1 MKRKIGFVGVGN
13 MGKGICHN
21 LILAGNEVSIF
32 DVMADNM
39 KRFEGE
45 AYMCSSAKE
54 VFERS
59 EVTFMSLPNSTVIEA
74 TMAQFF
80 EAGVE
85 GKVVVDLSTSYPTST
100 KELAQKMKAAGGAM
114 IDSPLLAGPQEAW
127 DGTLPV
133 VVAGDKE
140 VIDKYADMFESYS
153 GSWKYVG
160 ESGTG
165 HLMKLAQNWAGLL
178 QATLALCHLFL

>member
-21 LILAGNEVSIF
+21 LILAGNDVSIF

-59 EVTFMSLPNSTVIEA
+59 DSGYGIGRYLVKPEYLPQI
-74 TMAQFF
+74 
-80 EAGVE
+80 
-85 GKVVVDLSTSYPTST
+85 
-100 KELAQKMKAAGGAM
+100 
-114 IDSPLLAGPQEAW
+114 
-127 DGTLPV
+127 
-133 VVAGDKE
+133 
-140 VIDKYADMFESYS
+140 
-153 GSWKYVG
+153 
-160 ESGTG
+160 
-165 HLMKLAQNWAGLL
+165 
-178 QATLALCHLFL
+178 